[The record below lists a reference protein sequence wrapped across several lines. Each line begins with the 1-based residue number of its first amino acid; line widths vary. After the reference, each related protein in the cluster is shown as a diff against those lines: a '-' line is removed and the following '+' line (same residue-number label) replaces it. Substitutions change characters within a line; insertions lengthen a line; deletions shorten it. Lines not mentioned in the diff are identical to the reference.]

1 MYELPDEVWN
11 YIKEFTFD
19 WKRSH
24 KQKMKHIFK
33 LENINEYGHIE
44 KWGRVMYSRW
54 TYFQPWLN
62 TNEIIDD
69 EYGGNANNPFAPPPD
84 LERIEIMAWS
94 CPDREV
100 SVSYPANR
108 GWWCGYGWCR
118 AIFVRI
124 YYERQRKN
132 GWYPFSNTYVI

>member
-44 KWGRVMYSRW
+44 KWGTVVYNRW

-62 TNEIIDD
+62 TNDIIND
-69 EYGGNANNPFAPPPD
+69 EYNGNVNNPYAPPPN
-84 LERIEIMAWS
+84 LERMEIMAWHQQA
-94 CPDREV
+94 PTGT
-100 SVSYPANR
+100 R
-108 GWWCGYGWCR
+108 GWWCGYGWR
-118 AIFVRI
+118 RPVFTKI
-124 YYERQRKN
+124 YYERQRKKRK
-132 GWYPFSNTYVI
+132 YPFSNTSVI